1 MNTSQRML
9 VVCAGSLVLVASI
22 AASSNLVAAPRPP
35 APTGQVDREA
45 LLEAHAKDEKGG
57 SAAAGRPLFEKL
69 CAGCHRF
76 GAIGKDVGPDLTTIT
91 SRFKKRDIL
100 ESILFPSKVISDQ
113 YQAEMIELTDG
124 KLITGVL
131 VRESAT
137 AILVRTGENPDKP
150 VPVQKA
156 QIANRTPSTVSLMPP
171 GLIDTLSHAEVEDLL
186 SFMMAPA
193 PDK

>member
-1 MNTSQRML
+1 MYTSQRML
-9 VVCAGSLVLVASI
+9 VGCAGSLVLVASL
-22 AASSNLVAAPRPP
+22 AATSNLVEAPPP
-35 APTGQVDREA
+35 QAPTVQMDREA

-150 VPVQKA
+150 AAVQKA

-171 GLIDTLSHAEVEDLL
+171 GLIDALSHAEVEDLL

-193 PDK
+193 PEK